1 VSGCLLL
8 GSYNRRLIP
17 VPLILLLLPREKPL
31 VFLRP
36 IRRQEVRVTVKRAV
50 SGAVFVGILVGLAPT
65 LRECWAGLD
74 NASRVHPYQ
83 PTTHTMRA

>member
-1 VSGCLLL
+1 MSDSIVLLL
-8 GSYNRRLIP
+8 AGLA
-17 VPLILLLLPREKPL
+17 VPLSLLAGVSLFAASHCPGLERVPLPMRA
-31 VFLRP
+31 
-36 IRRQEVRVTVKRAV
+36 TVKRAA